1 MSVRNVMQYI
11 LFVGEEEVGY
21 DDMVDSMM
29 QAWNGGIPVSSA
41 HNAAGDLHHKDA
53 QQGRERKIFSLP
65 ERRSREKRRKA
76 KPEVCCCLISCKPSY
91 KTLPA
96 DCQWMESTYIGLTPH
111 ESIPMHQNV

>member
-1 MSVRNVMQYI
+1 MSVRNVIQCI
-11 LFVGEEEVGY
+11 LSVGEEEVGY

-76 KPEVCCCLISCKPSY
+76 KPEVCCCLILFC
-91 KTLPA
+91 A
-96 DCQWMESTYIGLTPH
+96 NPH
-111 ESIPMHQNV
+111 TRLCLQIANGWSPHT